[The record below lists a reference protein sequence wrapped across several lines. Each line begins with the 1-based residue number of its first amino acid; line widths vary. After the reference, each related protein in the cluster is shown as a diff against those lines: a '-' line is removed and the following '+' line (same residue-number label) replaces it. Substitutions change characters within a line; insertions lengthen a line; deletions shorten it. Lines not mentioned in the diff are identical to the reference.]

1 MGDYARVTLLAWPYP
16 GRYGLPCGVV
26 EELERHHALPPND
39 DPTTEIYL
47 GDAGATVLAGDE
59 CSGPILAV
67 VDECARQDTPGLWRV
82 WDSGEKPQFRRRPN
96 VNAQPRRAKKRAA
109 LVGSVVAREQ

>member
-1 MGDYARVTLLAWPYP
+1 VPLSSAVR
-16 GRYGLPCGVV
+16 
-26 EELERHHALPPND
+26 
-39 DPTTEIYL
+39 PTTVSPFQRIRERLRCCY
-47 GDAGATVLAGDE
+47 GTMRE
-59 CSGPILAV
+59 

-109 LVGSVVAREQ
+109 LVGSVVVVSEVEERSIPLYLQALGR